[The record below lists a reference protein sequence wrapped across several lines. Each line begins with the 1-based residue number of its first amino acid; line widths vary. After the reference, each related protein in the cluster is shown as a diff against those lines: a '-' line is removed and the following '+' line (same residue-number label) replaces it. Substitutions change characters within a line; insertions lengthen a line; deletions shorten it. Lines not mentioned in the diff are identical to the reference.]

1 MALSTECV
9 TTTEL
14 LEALRPEWNAL
25 VSRMER
31 PEIFHYW
38 EWNWFYFKHFRHG
51 DRPFVVTVRDR
62 GKLVGVAPFCIR
74 QTRRLGIPVRIVET
88 LVVSLA
94 DYRNLL
100 IDGDVHRLPVVDAI
114 LDLLHERGDDWD
126 VIDLTQFNTADSSS
140 AHLLNAAQRRLDWVV
155 RCQVVTAIAV
165 RTLQGGRLVENRT
178 RLHRLRNR
186 LKSLRK
192 QGFSFSVGQRP
203 TPALWSAFADLHRA
217 AWPGSPLHDR
227 AGIAFYDDLRQS
239 EGLADKLEFSF
250 AEYEGRIVAAHFGFV
265 DAGKVYFYL
274 PVMDQ
279 AFRQHRVGAALLCA
293 MVEYYAPTHRLFDF
307 LRGMEDY
314 KLWYTDDL
322 SLNLRLVIHRASSVR
337 AFLYNLPEIARLTLI
352 ASGLPKAAVAA
363 LRRQRARFKGQS
375 GD

>member
-1 MALSTECV
+1 
-9 TTTEL
+9 
-14 LEALRPEWNAL
+14 
-25 VSRMER
+25 MER

-38 EWNWFYFKHFRHG
+38 EWNWFYFKHFRRG
-51 DRPFVVTVRDR
+51 DQPFVVTVRDR
-62 GKLVGVAPFCIR
+62 GQLVGIAPFCIR
-74 QTRRLGIPVRIVET
+74 RTRRFGIGVRIVET

-100 IDGDVHRLPVVDAI
+100 VDGAVHRLPVVDAI
-114 LDLLHERGDDWD
+114 LDVLHQRGDEWD
-126 VIDLTQFNTADSSS
+126 LMDLTQFNSTDSSS

-165 RTLQGGRLVENRT
+165 RTLQGGRMVENRT
-178 RLHRLRNR
+178 RMHRLRNR
-186 LKSLRK
+186 LKSLRQ
-192 QGFSFSVGQRP
+192 QGFGFSIGHRL
-203 TPALWSAFADLHRA
+203 TPALWAAFADLHRA
-217 AWPGSPLHDR
+217 AWPSSPLHDR
-227 AGIAFYDDLRQS
+227 EGIAFYDDLLRC

-250 AEYEGRIVAAHFGFV
+250 VEHEGKIVAAHFGFT

-279 AFRQHRVGAALLCA
+279 AYRQQRVGAALLCA
-293 MVEYYAPTHRLFDF
+293 MVDHYAPTYRLFDF

-314 KLWYTDDL
+314 KLWYTDNL

-337 AFLYNLPEIARLTLI
+337 AFVYNLPEITRLTLI

-363 LRRQRARFKGQS
+363 LRRQRARLKGPA
-375 GD
+375 DD